1 MCIDCPTLQF
11 FLSLLT
17 RRLIAE
23 LNIWRPY
30 IFEVLSCEGL
40 PMSFGLIHSQVSQ
53 SRRAHQFC
61 FPLIVYILPNIGLC
75 YTPFETNY
83 GTPSKQNEA
92 PQLRSYWGSLRCLFT
107 WYKILS
113 AHIPMTSRSSMA
125 LNISLLCVISTN
137 ISQGH
142 LTHINALLMYTL
154 NFSWFTFPR
163 CCCNL
168 KLITTILVPR
178 YNRVG
183 SLGLHF
189 LFNRMIMLSL

>member
-17 RRLIAE
+17 RRLIAD
-23 LNIWRPY
+23 LNIWRLY
-30 IFEVLSCEGL
+30 ICEVLSCEGL

-61 FPLIVYILPNIGLC
+61 FPLIVYILPTICLC

-83 GTPSKQNEA
+83 GTPSEQNEA

-113 AHIPMTSRSSMA
+113 AHIPMTFRSSMA
-125 LNISLLCVISTN
+125 LNITLL
-137 ISQGH
+137 SQGH
-142 LTHINALLMYTL
+142 LTHINAPLMYTL
-154 NFSWFTFPR
+154 NFSWFTSR
-163 CCCNL
+163 YCCNL
-168 KLITTILVPR
+168 KLITTIIVPR

-189 LFNRMIMLSL
+189 LFNRMIMLS